1 MGTTMTA
8 AASQITSFRDPAGR
22 LLQREGRIFRSV
34 SKHGLENAQLFLRS
48 PAICAF
54 REAGRVVGAGAVP
67 AWEAADLDF
76 EDAALVLEHP
86 RIDFPSYPYEWAPE
100 MLVEAGRLTLDLAEA
115 LLPEGLG
122 LKDATPHN
130 VLFDGARPV
139 FVDALSVERRDPRDP
154 LWLPMA
160 QFERTFI
167 LPLLALGRGVSLAR
181 SLGCR
186 REGMTPQE
194 MTRLA
199 GPVCRWAP
207 PFLTLATLPAM
218 LARSGRAEAA
228 DLYRARR
235 SSSQEQA
242 EFILRRRFGQLRRQ
256 LERVAPRTGQ
266 VSAWSSYQAGGCH
279 YSAGD
284 RTVKDMFVDRVL
296 ARFAPG
302 SRVLDVGANLGRYS
316 RMAAQ
321 RGLRVTAVDSDAVVV
336 GRLWRQVSQA
346 KESVLPLVVDL
357 AEPSPGLGWRNSE
370 CRPFLE
376 RAQGWSDIVLLL
388 ALVHH
393 LIVTAAVPLEEVVSL
408 AAALSRD
415 AVVVEYVGPQDGQ
428 FRRLCRGRE
437 QLYAG
442 YGQPAWEQAWGRQF
456 SIEERTGLAGSGRV
470 LYWLRRRS

>member
-1 MGTTMTA
+1 MATVV
-8 AASQITSFRDPAGR
+8 SQIASFRDPAGR
-22 LLQREGRIFRSV
+22 LLQREGRIFRLV
-34 SKHGLENAQLFLRS
+34 MEAGLENAQLFLRS
-48 PAICAF
+48 PAIRAF
-54 REAGRVVGAGAVP
+54 REAGRVVGADAVP
-67 AWEAADLDF
+67 AWEAAGLEI

-86 RIDFPSYPYEWAPE
+86 RIDFPNYPYEWAPE

-122 LKDATPHN
+122 LKDATPFN

-139 FVDALSVERRDPRDP
+139 FVDALSIERRDPLDP

-167 LPLLALGRGVSLAR
+167 LPLLALRRGVSLAR

-228 DLYRARR
+228 DLYRPRR

-242 EFILRRRFGQLRRQ
+242 EFILRRRFGQLRKQ
-256 LERVAPRTGQ
+256 LERVGPRTGQ
-266 VSAWSSYQAGGCH
+266 ASAWSSYQAEGCH
-279 YSAGD
+279 YSARD

-302 SRVLDVGANLGRYS
+302 ARLLDVGANLGRYS
-316 RMAAQ
+316 RKAAQ
-321 RGLRVTAVDSDAVVV
+321 RGLRVTAVDSDSVVMT
-336 GRLWRQVSQA
+336 LCCCW
-346 KESVLPLVVDL
+346 P
-357 AEPSPGLGWRNSE
+357 W
-370 CRPFLE
+370 CIT
-376 RAQGWSDIVLLL
+376 WS
-388 ALVHH
+388 
-393 LIVTAAVPLEEVVSL
+393 
-408 AAALSRD
+408 
-415 AVVVEYVGPQDGQ
+415 
-428 FRRLCRGRE
+428 
-437 QLYAG
+437 
-442 YGQPAWEQAWGRQF
+442 
-456 SIEERTGLAGSGRV
+456 
-470 LYWLRRRS
+470 